1 MGALSDNDRVR
12 LSKASQ
18 SSRQVG
24 RLTHDGLL
32 LRGPRADDWLM
43 DRRNRR
49 AIPHRMERCR
59 YVPVR
64 NPDADDGLWK
74 LEGKRQAVYA
84 KASMSLREQIAAVRK
99 LTANG

>member
-1 MGALSDNDRVR
+1 M
-12 LSKASQ
+12 
-18 SSRQVG
+18 
-24 RLTHDGLL
+24 
-32 LRGPRADDWLM
+32 
-43 DRRNRR
+43 
-49 AIPHRMERCR
+49 
-59 YVPVR
+59 PVR